1 MKETDPQR
9 KIEYSNISMACD
21 QPLSFEAARQLRGFF
36 GQRYQNRPE
45 FHHHGVNGLIYR
57 HPLIQYKTIGGV
69 GRIMGLGTGSFL
81 LQAVEVPKELNLN
94 SLILQVIETN
104 KTTKV
109 IEFGPSEKEIRY
121 RFLTPWL
128 ALNEE
133 NYKSYCSM
141 KKYGEKQDLLNRIL
155 VGNLLSL
162 CKSLGITVTER
173 LQARVDM
180 SNSEK
185 IEIKRGVELVG
196 FQGEFSVDFELPPLW
211 GIGKQTARGLGAVQ
225 KIEE

>member
-1 MKETDPQR
+1 ME
-9 KIEYSNISMACD
+9 KIQVNHQEITTLTLCCD
-21 QPLSFEAARQLRGFF
+21 RPLEVREARPFRGFF
-36 GQRYQNRPE
+36 GQLYRNRPE
-45 FHHHGVNGLIYR
+45 FHHHGTGGLIYR

-81 LQAVEVPKELNLN
+81 LQAVEVPNELNLN
-94 SLILQVIETN
+94 GLIVQIIETN

-133 NYKSYCSM
+133 NFNSYYSM
-141 KKYGEKQDLLNRIL
+141 KKYGDKQALLNRIL

-162 CKSLGITVTER
+162 CKSLGFTVTER
-173 LQARVDM
+173 LQARVDVKD
-180 SNSEK
+180 SEK
-185 IEIKRGVELVG
+185 IGIKRGVELVG
-196 FQGEFSVDFELPPLW
+196 FQGGFSVNFELPPLW
-211 GIGKQTARGLGAVQ
+211 GIGKQTARGLGVVQ
-225 KIEE
+225 IIEE